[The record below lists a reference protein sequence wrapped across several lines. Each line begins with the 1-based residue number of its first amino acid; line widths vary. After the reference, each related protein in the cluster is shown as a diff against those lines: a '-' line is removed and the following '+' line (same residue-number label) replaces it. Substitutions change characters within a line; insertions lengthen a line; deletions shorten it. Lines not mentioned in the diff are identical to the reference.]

1 MAEATTTTPATRPEG
16 LPVPRRGSTGR
27 WLKRAL
33 KATAPLIAL
42 IALLALWQILVVVLD
57 VRPFILPKPTEIAV
71 EIYEERVILWDATM
85 VTLLEVVL
93 GFLLSIAVAI
103 PLAILIVYSSF
114 FKNVFYPLLVTSQ
127 AVPRIAVAPLVV
139 LWFGFGI
146 LPKVLV
152 AFSIAFFP
160 LVVNTAI
167 GLESTKREIVYVVR
181 SMGGSSLQTFM
192 KARFP
197 SALPS
202 IFGGLKVA
210 IALSVIG
217 AIVGEFVGASEGLGY
232 LVIAA
237 QGNLNTDLIFASIT
251 IMAIMGIVLFYVIEL
266 VERMVI
272 GWHYAAR
279 AMEEG
284 GGLDEE

>member
-1 MAEATTTTPATRPEG
+1 MAVTSAGEQIATLRRST
-16 LPVPRRGSTGR
+16 PRRWIMRG
-27 WLKRAL
+27 LRAV
-33 KATAPLIAL
+33 APLIAL
-42 IALLALWQILVVVLD
+42 AVLIGLWEVLVVVLD
-57 VRPFILPKPTEIAV
+57 VREFILPRPSAIAEEIV
-71 EIYEERVILWDATM
+71 NESDILLSASW
-85 VTLLEVVL
+85 VTLVEVLL
-93 GFLLSIAVAI
+93 GFALSIVVAV

-114 FKNVFYPLLVTSQ
+114 FKNVLYPLLVTSQ
-127 AVPRIAVAPLVV
+127 AVPRIAIAPLVV

-167 GLESTKREIVYVVR
+167 GLESTKREIINVVR
-181 SMGGSSLQTFM
+181 SMGASPLQVFV

-217 AIVGEFVGASEGLGY
+217 AIVGEFVGASDGLGY

-237 QGNLNTDLIFASIT
+237 QGNLNTELMFASIT
-251 IMAIMGIVLFYVIEL
+251 LMAVMGIVLFYVIEL
-266 VERMVI
+266 VERFAI
-272 GWHYAAR
+272 SWHYAAR
-279 AMEEG
+279 AMEG
-284 GGLDEE
+284 GGLEDE

>member
-1 MAEATTTTPATRPEG
+1 MAVTSAGEQIATLRRST
-16 LPVPRRGSTGR
+16 PRRWILRG
-27 WLKRAL
+27 LRAV
-33 KATAPLIAL
+33 APLIAL
-42 IALLALWQILVVVLD
+42 AALIGLWEVLVIVLD
-57 VRPFILPKPTEIAV
+57 VREFILPRPSAIAEEIV
-71 EIYEERVILWDATM
+71 NESEILLSASW
-85 VTLLEVVL
+85 VTLVEVLL
-93 GFLLSIAVAI
+93 GFALSIVVAV

-114 FKNVFYPLLVTSQ
+114 FKNVLYPLLVTSQ
-127 AVPRIAVAPLVV
+127 AVPRIAIAPLVV

-167 GLESTKREIVYVVR
+167 GLESTKREIINVVR
-181 SMGGSSLQTFM
+181 SMGASPLQVFL

-217 AIVGEFVGASEGLGY
+217 AIVGEFVGASDGLGY

-237 QGNLNTDLIFASIT
+237 QGNLNTELMFASIT
-251 IMAIMGIVLFYVIEL
+251 LMAVMGIVLFYVIEL
-266 VERMVI
+266 IERFAI
-272 GWHYAAR
+272 SWHYAAR
-279 AMEEG
+279 AMEG
-284 GGLDEE
+284 GGLEDE